1 MIRPSVCYFCIG
13 LLNLHTYTYYKL
25 SLQPT
30 APGVRFLWIYR
41 IQCTIVCCRRGVAEP
56 PPQQVFGLLY
66 ISTQGA
72 LSLRSSSLLQLMLYT
87 PPQSSDLLLLSL
99 GIPQSNVQLL
109 TLFLHIKVS
118 NSEQPEGQWHRERI
132 RRDGQVD
139 GFLWILYKET
149 CLFYLRNNESLN
161 IRLLKMLQVNN
172 ASEFEG
178 NTRSSWEDPRRLPNC
193 DDNEFRFEAFNQ
205 MNNITGSPQNC
216 ATPEHWLGSP
226 SDDLSRLGCSL
237 VSAPL
242 PCPCVFTFLCSDTVV
257 GLKYF
262 MQKLQWISDGL
273 CLIRFQPQHGY
284 DSVGFEM
291 VAITQHYIHLSH
303 YLFRRR

>member
-1 MIRPSVCYFCIG
+1 MDIP
-13 LLNLHTYTYYKL
+13 HTMHNSML
-25 SLQPT
+25 SSWQNHH
-30 APGVRFLWIYR
+30 
-41 IQCTIVCCRRGVAEP
+41 
-56 PPQQVFGLLY
+56 PQQVFGLLY

-109 TLFLHIKVS
+109 TLLLHIKVS

-161 IRLLKMLQVNN
+161 IRLLKMLQVYN

-178 NTRSSWEDPRRLPNC
+178 NTWSSWEDPRRLPNC

-262 MQKLQWISDGL
+262 MQKLQCISDGL
-273 CLIRFQPQHGY
+273 LPDSFPTSTWLWFSGIRDGGNHPAHHPPVALSIQKEIKLSSVELIFFNCLK
-284 DSVGFEM
+284 
-291 VAITQHYIHLSH
+291 
-303 YLFRRR
+303 